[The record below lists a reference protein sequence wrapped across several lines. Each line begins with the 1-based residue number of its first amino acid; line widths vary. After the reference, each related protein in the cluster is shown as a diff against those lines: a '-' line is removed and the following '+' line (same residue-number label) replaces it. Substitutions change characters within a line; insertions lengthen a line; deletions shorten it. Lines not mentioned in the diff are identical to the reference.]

1 MGGGVDDPINHVE
14 YWSNRDDT
22 RFVYEMNESGAEYPL
37 SKDGCTFVLSTSDG
51 VDIPCIPYHLIHK
64 VKKNAV
70 NIDLVVLKVSLV
82 INSFVVTSI
91 NESNQVELYNHFFIE
106 SREGALEKLL
116 TCLI

>member
-1 MGGGVDDPINHVE
+1 MGGGIDDPINHVE

-70 NIDLVVLKVSLV
+70 NIDLIVLKVSLV
-82 INSFVVTSI
+82 IKTVLSSHPLTNLIKLNSIIISLSKAGK
-91 NESNQVELYNHFFIE
+91 EP
-106 SREGALEKLL
+106 SRSY
-116 TCLI
+116 

>member
-1 MGGGVDDPINHVE
+1 
-14 YWSNRDDT
+14 
-22 RFVYEMNESGAEYPL
+22 MNESGAEYPL
-37 SKDGCTFVLSTSDG
+37 SKDDCTFVLSTSDG
-51 VDIPCIPYHLIHK
+51 VDIPCILYHHIHM

-82 INSFVVTSI
+82 INSFVVAPI
-91 NESNQVELYNHFFIE
+91 NESNQIELYNHFFIE